1 MTVPE
6 RPPSDLPGDAQG
18 SPDGLVSVV
27 VAIHNAALYL
37 VERPR

>member
-6 RPPSDLPGDAQG
+6 RPPSDLPADAQR

-27 VAIHNAALYL
+27 VAIHNAAPYL
-37 VERPR
+37 VGRSR

>member
-1 MTVPE
+1 MTVPK
-6 RPPSDLPGDAQG
+6 RPLSDLPGNAQG

-27 VAIHNAALYL
+27 VAIHNAAPDL